1 MLAVLVN
8 EPERDAFADG
18 HSAAGV
24 RLVSSVNVLVLQRAK
39 SLHLHPHD
47 VAGVSRVISAEAW
60 PARGNRLARAP
71 CPLVAALPLDLA
83 VQPLDI
89 DNRC

>member
-24 RLVSSVNVLVLQRAK
+24 RLVSSVNVL
-39 SLHLHPHD
+39 D